1 MKRKGS
7 IELSMNAIVVIILSI
22 TIMVFGFFIIGK
34 IFQLEKT
41 IDISREKTTFD
52 FDGILGVKQN
62 RFEVTLADPV
72 IVNFGIVNQI
82 KNENINLELKLNNIY
97 SLLTADSTNPTET
110 FPTFNEE
117 FQTLFSSTG
126 TQKQIIEIN
135 DLKLREKR
143 YIVFA
148 INNVKDFKK
157 HIDSLTGGQDNKFFI
172 LEFALYRNKIIEDN
186 RKYNVYINLK

>member
-135 DLKLREKR
+135 DLKFREKR